1 MTQVIEVTDNRSV
14 IVDSCGD
21 PKGFPVI
28 LLHGTP
34 GSRSGPVPRA
44 SVLYRLGIRLICY
57 DRPGYGDSPRFEGRT
72 VADAAWDVLA
82 IADQL
87 RLDEFSVVGRSGGG
101 PHALACAA
109 IIGERV
115 RSATVLVGIAPSD
128 ATGLDWF
135 DGMTESNVEEY
146 GLASRDD
153 SSAVV
158 ADLTERAERIRDD
171 PQVLLREL
179 EREMSEAD
187 RRIVS
192 DVAIRRQLKAAYKE
206 ALKCGPYGWIDD
218 VLAFRRAWG
227 FDLTKIQVPVRLWH
241 GLDDVFSPVHHA
253 HWLKKHIPSAEIDV
267 QPGAAHFTAME
278 ILPRVLAQLKAD
290 NTGPSEETAPLGSLS
305 PAAELPPT
313 ARLVSSSVGLGI

>member
-1 MTQVIEVTDNRSV
+1 M
-14 IVDSCGD
+14 
-21 PKGFPVI
+21 
-28 LLHGTP
+28 
-34 GSRSGPVPRA
+34 
-44 SVLYRLGIRLICY
+44 
-57 DRPGYGDSPRFEGRT
+57 
-72 VADAAWDVLA
+72 LA

-109 IIGERV
+109 IIGEQV

-241 GLDDVFSPVHHA
+241 GLDDVFSPCPPRALAEEA
-253 HWLKKHIPSAEIDV
+253 HPKRGDRRPAGSGSFHRHGDPAPGPGPAEGR
-267 QPGAAHFTAME
+267 QHRP
-278 ILPRVLAQLKAD
+278 
-290 NTGPSEETAPLGSLS
+290 
-305 PAAELPPT
+305 
-313 ARLVSSSVGLGI
+313 

>member
-1 MTQVIEVTDNRSV
+1 MTQVIEVTDTREV
-14 IVDSCGD
+14 AVDAWGD
-21 PKGFPVI
+21 PQGFPVI

-44 SVLYRLGIRLICY
+44 SVLYRLGIRLISY
-57 DRPGYGDSPRFEGRT
+57 DRPGYGDSTRHEGRT
-72 VADAAWDVLA
+72 VQDAAWDVLA

-87 RLDEFSVVGRSGGG
+87 RLREFSVVGRSGGG

-109 IIGERV
+109 IIPDRL

-153 SSAVV
+153 SAAVV
-158 ADLTERAERIRDD
+158 ADLTQRAERIYDD

-187 RRIVS
+187 RKIVS
-192 DVAIRRQLKAAYKE
+192 DAAIRRQLKASYKA

-218 VLAFRRAWG
+218 VLSFRRPWG
-227 FDLTKIQVPVRLWH
+227 FDLDKIQVPVRLWH
-241 GLDDVFSPVHHA
+241 GMDDVFSPVHHA

-267 QPGAAHFTAME
+267 EPGAAHFTAME
-278 ILPRVLAQLKAD
+278 ILPRVLAQLKVDSAK
-290 NTGPSEETAPLGSLS
+290 PQPEPFPEMEAAAMAP
-305 PAAELPPT
+305 
-313 ARLVSSSVGLGI
+313 SVGLGV